1 MITGVLI
8 LCVLIMVSF
17 FIWEKSKHPL
27 QSPLTGSTKLPAHET
42 TNNIKPAPI
51 PAIADVVSITDVM
64 GAEYW
69 REKLSDFDQLHL
81 ALIICQKAMPVWEKY
96 TSSQALTYHTSATEP
111 AGKIDSNILQTAL
124 DAVLSSAQLQF
135 PAGDNK
141 HINKCYFN
149 FVEPVIAIHDG
160 NWLPSYPVKKIF
172 LAVYCILKS
181 IVEQNNYPGSNNVL
195 SEAISQALD
204 CIDITKL
211 YTRQQIDD
219 LLESYLGLK

>member
-8 LCVLIMVSF
+8 LCVLIIISF
-17 FIWEKSKHPL
+17 FIWEKSTHPL
-27 QSPLTGSTKLPAHET
+27 QSPLAGSTKLPAHEPPH
-42 TNNIKPAPI
+42 NIKPAPV
-51 PAIADVVSITDVM
+51 PAIANTEGIV
-64 GAEYW
+64 AEAW
-69 REKLSDFDQLHL
+69 WKKSSDFDQLHL

-96 TSSQALTYHTSATEP
+96 TSSQALTYQTLATEP

-149 FVEPVIAIHDG
+149 FVGPVIAIHDG

-219 LLESYLGLK
+219 LLKSYLGLN